1 MSYIFQSR
9 HWSANSDKFKGAE
22 VGIFCRLA
30 NCHVKI
36 KNANLIFSTQ
46 EGERVLD
53 LEPTTPLHRQIAN
66 SCSEERAIT
75 DAIYCLGE
83 ALNRDRIGCDE
94 YLKLVRE
101 LSRKQ
106 FFLHLLIQ
114 EARAKAGLES
124 NPMD

>member
-1 MSYIFQSR
+1 MCHTFFSR
-9 HWSANSDKFKGAE
+9 VIGAPTLTN
-22 VGIFCRLA
+22 CRVSKL
-30 NCHVKI
+30 VFSVDSQI
-36 KNANLIFSTQ
+36 VLLRLILIFSTQ

-53 LEPTTPLHRQIAN
+53 LEPAAPLHRQIAN

-75 DAIYCLGE
+75 DAIYFLGE

-106 FFLHLLIQ
+106 FYLHLVI
-114 EARAKAGLES
+114 
-124 NPMD
+124 

>member
-1 MSYIFQSR
+1 MSKLVFFSV
-9 HWSANSDKFKGAE
+9 NSQ
-22 VGIFCRLA
+22 LA
-30 NCHVKI
+30 NCLVKI
-36 KNANLIFSTQ
+36 QNANLIFSTQ

-53 LEPTTPLHRQIAN
+53 LEPATPLHRQIAY

-106 FFLHLLIQ
+106 FYLHLVIQ
-114 EARAKAGLES
+114 EARAKAGMES
-124 NPMD
+124 N

>member
-1 MSYIFQSR
+1 M
-9 HWSANSDKFKGAE
+9 
-22 VGIFCRLA
+22 
-30 NCHVKI
+30 
-36 KNANLIFSTQ
+36 IFSTQ

-106 FFLHLLIQ
+106 FYLHLVIQ
-114 EARAKAGLES
+114 EARTKAGLES